1 MDPILR
7 LRYNGQREVIS
18 VAALVVNLESVAAS
32 GNGRAIRKVTKDAC
46 NGGRGCIVNYG
57 KNGAQGKRTV
67 SDRIERKVCIAVD
80 RYAVGDC
87 LIGRASGGVQV
98 HIVGRVRVEGQGALN
113 S

>member
-1 MDPILR
+1 MFR

-18 VAALVVNLESVAAS
+18 IAALVVNLESVAAS
-32 GNGRAIRKVTKDAC
+32 GNCRAIGKVTKDAC

-57 KNGAQGKRTV
+57 KNGAQRKRTV

-80 RYAVGDC
+80 GYAVGDC
-87 LIGRASGGVQV
+87 FIRRASGGVQV
-98 HIVGRVRVEGQGALN
+98 HIIGRIRVEGQGALD

>member
-32 GNGRAIRKVTKDAC
+32 GNGRAIRKVNKDAC

-87 LIGRASGGVQV
+87 FIRRASGGVQV
-98 HIVGRVRVEGQGALN
+98 HIIGRVGAEGYRALD